1 VDYNGGMSQAEIVQ
15 YQEPTRSDIV
25 PLGPRASFLP
35 TQNEYHFMQLAAE
48 NLASTEFVPRG
59 LRGKPPAVLAAMLTG
74 REMGIGP
81 MRALRQINVIDGKPS
96 PEPELLMAR
105 VLDRGHYMRVAVTT
119 KQRCV
124 VRARR
129 KEWADDEPTFELEW
143 DLDDAIAA
151 ELVELK
157 NGKPWAKSKKGESLP
172 WMLYTR
178 GMLRS
183 RCVGEVCR
191 AVFPDITEGA
201 SYAPEELTQ
210 GQIYDAG
217 AGTTILEGLPDEI
230 RARVEDA
237 ADPAK
242 PVQDLADEMVEE
254 GWLSDGERTTMV
266 AYARKH
272 EAHPPL
278 ALERLRKVRDER
290 GRQAAEAEATEATEA
305 EVVDVSTTGDDESS
319 DGAPAEDRQEF
330 MRGLSEAEYDQLQKW
345 KVDDDTLAQFAGI
358 ASKGRTY
365 ATHAGSLTID
375 EIEAVM
381 VLGKAASK
389 GSIKLDRSTSPAKL
403 LVEVEEGKTVE
414 VPLATLLEAA
424 APREGGK

>member
-1 VDYNGGMSQAEIVQ
+1 MSQAEIVQ
-15 YQEPTRSDIV
+15 YQEPIRGEIV

-119 KQRCV
+119 RDRCV

-129 KEWADDEPTFELEW
+129 KEWGDDEPTFELEW

-157 NGKPWAKSKKGESLP
+157 NGKPWAKSEKGKSLP

-210 GQIYDAG
+210 GQIYDPG
-217 AGTTILEGLPDEI
+217 AGERILEGLPDEI

-254 GWLSDGERTTMV
+254 GWLSDAERTTMV
-266 AYARKH
+266 TYARKH

-290 GRQAAEAEATEATEA
+290 GRQASEAEATEATAA
-305 EVVDVSTTGDDESS
+305 EVVDVAETADDERS
-319 DGAPAEDRQEF
+319 DGAPAEEHAAANRVEAR
-330 MRGLSEAEYDQLQKW
+330 RGLSKAEYGQLKKW
-345 KVDDDTLAQFAGI
+345 KVDDDTLAQFAGV
-358 ASKGRTY
+358 ASGGRTY
-365 ATHAGSLTID
+365 ATRAGSLTVD
-375 EIEAVM
+375 EVEAVM
-381 VLGKAASK
+381 VLGKAWSK
-389 GSIKLDRSTSPAKL
+389 DSIKLDTSTSPAKL
-403 LVEVEEGKTVE
+403 LVEVEEGTTVE
-414 VPLATLLEAA
+414 VALATLLEAA